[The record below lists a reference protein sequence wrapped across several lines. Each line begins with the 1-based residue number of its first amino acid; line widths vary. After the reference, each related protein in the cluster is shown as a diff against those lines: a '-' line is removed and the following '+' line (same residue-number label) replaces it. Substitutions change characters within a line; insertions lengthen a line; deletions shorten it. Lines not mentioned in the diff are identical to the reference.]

1 MSLHF
6 HLWSTTVFL
15 MQKGKWGSVGIC
27 SKDNGQG
34 KQTVDKASFVS
45 CKEKEIKEDK
55 MPSTCLVSTD
65 NIYVARTDRDNA
77 LKGRRET
84 IKWAL
89 VYLFLL

>member
-1 MSLHF
+1 MIHSSL
-6 HLWSTTVFL
+6 LSSKCKKANEDT
-15 MQKGKWGSVGIC
+15 VGIC

-55 MPSTCLVSTD
+55 MSSTCLVSTD

-84 IKWAL
+84 IKWAV